1 MLHSSGSITNYQYLT
16 FGLKVSSDIFQRK
29 LDEALGGLEG
39 VFSVVDDRVV
49 AGCNQT
55 MEEAQIDNPQKLNKT
70 LKKCADKNIVLNK
83 DKQQTGLTE
92 ITFHGHRITKDGV
105 TISSPMAK
113 LLCTLI

>member
-39 VFSVVDDRVV
+39 VFSVVNDIVV
-49 AGCNQT
+49 AGCGKT
-55 MEEAQIDNPQKLNKT
+55 MEEVLIDNQQKLSKT
-70 LKKCADKNIVLNK
+70 LKRCAEKNIVLNK